1 MTEFAQVATIPKTAQ
16 QCKAEGIGLSENQL
30 RTLCARGELKHTQM
44 GTDLLAQPA
53 GTAGEGHAPGGNAG
67 GVWENQEDCGMRSCA
82 PGMPVRGRTG
92 QTAFLRTAEAGWT
105 RQNQRRGRA
114 LMVRTGAAKAA
125 GPWPDWTSRL
135 SACGRGGKVTA
146 KPSARACAGGL
157 MSTSEASCPRRES
170 SRAATRRELTAQALG
185 ERR

>member
-1 MTEFAQVATIPKTAQ
+1 M
-16 QCKAEGIGLSENQL
+16 
-30 RTLCARGELKHTQM
+30 RG
-44 GTDLLAQPA
+44 
-53 GTAGEGHAPGGNAG
+53 
-67 GVWENQEDCGMRSCA
+67 CA

-92 QTAFLRTAEAGWT
+92 QAAFLRTAEAE
-105 RQNQRRGRA
+105 RSQRNQRRGRA

-170 SRAATRRELTAQALG
+170 SRAATRRESSRAATRRELTAQALG